1 MSDDDIWDVGADVVV
16 VGSGAAGFAAAF
28 AARQAGASVL
38 IVEKAGYLGGTTA
51 KSGAYF
57 WLPGNHLL
65 RDRGL
70 VDDRDQAL
78 RLMARLSYPQSY
90 VPDDELLG
98 LTRLEHDL
106 LAAFFDNAGP
116 ALQAMADCGAFKP
129 DLDMTMPDYCA
140 DLPEDTL
147 PYGRHVFPDG
157 WVSQNDIIAGRG
169 VADGSTRGEFM
180 IAEFERQARLLGIE
194 IRTEHEAVRLITDA
208 GSDDT
213 DDAEGTDGPVVL
225 GLELHHRTRTVLARA
240 RKAVVFA
247 SGGFAHNPDM
257 RRQFLRGPVFGGC
270 AAESATGD
278 FVTIAGEVGAQLG
291 NMSNAWWSQTP
302 LEMVFA
308 HPSTVRDVFMPFGDS
323 MVLVNR
329 FGKRVVNEKMVYNE
343 RSQVHFAWDATHR
356 EYANLLLFQ
365 VYDDAVAQSDF
376 DFPYRVPVPLPGESV
391 GYVVSGDTIDDLAA
405 ALDARLAQLVDRT
418 GGVRLADGFA
428 EQLRATIARFDAFAE
443 SGVDEDFGRGGTPI
457 QQAWNGPPRRA
468 DMANPT
474 MHPFAATGSY
484 HAIILGPGM
493 LDTKGGPRIDDRA
506 RVLDVRGQPISGLY
520 GAGNCIASPAGQAY
534 WSAGATLGVA
544 LTFGYIAGRAAASE
558 PVKAFGGES

>member
-1 MSDDDIWDVGADVVV
+1 MTDDDIWDLAADVVV
-16 VGSGAAGFAAAF
+16 VGSGAAGFAAGF
-28 AARQAGASVL
+28 AARHEGASVL
-38 IVEKAGYLGGTTA
+38 IVEKAAFLGGTTA

-57 WLPGNHLL
+57 WLPNNHLL

-78 RLMARLSYPQSY
+78 RLLARLSYPQSY
-90 VPDDELLG
+90 APADERLG
-98 LTRLEHDL
+98 LTRLEYDL

-116 ALQAMADCGAFKP
+116 ALQAMTDCGAFKP
-129 DLDMTMPDYCA
+129 NLDMTMPDYCA
-140 DLPEDTL
+140 DLPEDTV
-147 PYGRHVFPDG
+147 PHGRHVFPDG
-157 WVSQNDIIAGRG
+157 WTSQQEIIAGRG
-169 VADGSTRGEFM
+169 IADGSTRGEFM
-180 IAEFERQARLLGIE
+180 IAEFERQARLLDID
-194 IRTEHEAVRLITDA
+194 IRTEHEAVRLITDDSSEA
-208 GSDDT
+208 GMT
-213 DDAEGTDGPVVL
+213 VV

-343 RSQVHFAWDATHR
+343 RSQVHFGWDATHR

-365 VYDDAVAQSDF
+365 VYDNAVANNDF
-376 DFPYRVPVPLPGESV
+376 DFPYRVPVPLPGDSV
-391 GYVVSGDTIDDLAA
+391 GYVLSGDTLEELAD
-405 ALDARLAQLVDRT
+405 ALDARLAELADRT
-418 GGVRLADGFA
+418 GGVRLDDGFA
-428 EQLRATIARFDAFAE
+428 EQLRATLARFDTFAA
-443 SGVDEDFGRGGTPI
+443 SGVDVDFGRGESPI
-457 QQAWNGPPRRA
+457 QQAWNGPPRHES
-468 DMANPT
+468 MTNPT
-474 MHPFAATGSY
+474 MHPFAATGPY
-484 HAIILGPGM
+484 HAIVLGPGM
-493 LDTKGGPRIDDRA
+493 LDTKGGPRIDA
-506 RVLDVRGQPISGLY
+506 QGRVLGVRGDPIRGLY
-520 GAGNCIASPAGQAY
+520 GAGNCIASPAAQAY

-544 LTFGYIAGRAAASE
+544 LTFGHIAGRGAASE
-558 PVKAFGGES
+558 PVKEFGGES